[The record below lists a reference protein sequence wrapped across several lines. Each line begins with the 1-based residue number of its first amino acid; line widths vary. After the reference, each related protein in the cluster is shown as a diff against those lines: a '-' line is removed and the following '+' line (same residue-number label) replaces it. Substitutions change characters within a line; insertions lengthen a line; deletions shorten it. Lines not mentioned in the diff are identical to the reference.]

1 MNNAIYRKT
10 TEDVRNRI
18 SVQLAKNEK
27 EYLKCDDDDDDDGDD
42 DNDELFLWYG

>member
-27 EYLKCDDDDDDDGDD
+27 EYLKGDDDDDDGDD